1 MITKSTAWLASM
13 AVFIIFAAGC
23 GTSGPIGNGCAASTY
38 SIVASQVG
46 ACPNSSSAPGTTA
59 SNAPISASAAPISAS
74 AAPISASAAPVSA
87 SAAPVSASAAPV
99 SSSPPVASAPMPL
112 ATATLLGSPG
122 FVNASGFTVYVF
134 DADLKQANASTCNTG
149 CSGVW
154 PPVTPPSGTLPA
166 NWTSFQRQDGTK
178 QLAYK
183 TRALY
188 TYTGDTAAGNANGDG
203 INAFGGIWHV
213 ARP

>member
-1 MITKSTAWLASM
+1 MITKSTMWLTSIA
-13 AVFIIFAAGC
+13 AFTILAAGC
-23 GTSGPIGNGCAASTY
+23 GGGASSSSGSNGC
-38 SIVASQVG
+38 SINIYTIIAQAGS
-46 ACPNSSSAPGTTA
+46 CPSPSPSPMTTA
-59 SNAPISASAAPISAS
+59 SNVPISAASVAP
-74 AAPISASAAPVSA
+74 
-87 SAAPVSASAAPV
+87 
-99 SSSPPVASAPMPL
+99 SSSPSVNVPTPL
-112 ATATLLGSPG
+112 STATLLGSPG

-134 DADLKQANASTCNTG
+134 DADLTQANASTCNTG

-166 NWTSFQRQDGTK
+166 NWTSFQRQDGTM

-188 TYTGDTAAGNANGDG
+188 TYTGDSAAGTANGDG
-203 INAFGGIWHV
+203 ITAFGGVWHV